1 MHDTVVINESVYE
14 AGNKLKKLVSPPFKM
29 TLNYCENL
37 LLKIRRNEI
46 DQFEIIA
53 ESQKFG
59 INISSE
65 SFSRQK
71 YKLEFGVLKE
81 ILKVKD
87 GWEREK
93 YESMLENI
101 KKLLEFGASP
111 KPKGYPC
118 TFLGCLFTSCRYRDY
133 VKHLERIHP
142 SSETYRCFFR
152 QKCLRNF
159 TFTVYNH

>member
-1 MHDTVVINESVYE
+1 M
-14 AGNKLKKLVSPPFKM
+14 KKLVSPFAFKM
-29 TLNYCENL
+29 TLMYCENL

-46 DQFEIIA
+46 DQFEIIT

-59 INISSE
+59 INNSSE

-101 KKLLEFGASP
+101 KKLLEF
-111 KPKGYPC
+111 
-118 TFLGCLFTSCRYRDY
+118 
-133 VKHLERIHP
+133 
-142 SSETYRCFFR
+142 
-152 QKCLRNF
+152 
-159 TFTVYNH
+159 